1 MSASGWVGSL
11 GFAFIAGLA
20 SSGHAVAQGGGD
32 NASARAQMESQQ
44 SYRGGRGRG
53 DVDNGRHDGGR
64 NYDRHDRHDHWDRH
78 NHRDR
83 HWRGGGWGWGGP
95 AVVWAPAP
103 RYYGGYYGSYY
114 GGSYRSNHISTF
126 DAIVLGL
133 FGTVVI
139 DALSDNQRRRHETA
153 YSSALSA
160 PVGQN
165 IIWNDNN
172 SNGTIR
178 VTRDGY
184 SGNKYCREFQ
194 QTIRIN
200 SQQQEAWGISCQEP
214 DGSWRIQPQN

>member
-11 GFAFIAGLA
+11 GLVLVAGLVSA
-20 SSGHAVAQGGGD
+20 GPAAAQRGGD
-32 NASARAQMESQQ
+32 DNARARGQVETQQ
-44 SYRGGRGRG
+44 GYRGGRGRG
-53 DVDNGRHDGGR
+53 DIDNNRGNQWRGDRNRH
-64 NYDRHDRHDHWDRH
+64 DRH

-103 RYYGGYYGSYY
+103 RYYGGYYG
-114 GGSYRSNHISTF
+114 GSYRRNHISTF
-126 DAIVLGL
+126 DAIALGL
-133 FGTVVI
+133 FGAVVI
-139 DALSDNQRRRHETA
+139 DALSDNQRSRHESA

-172 SNGTIR
+172 SNGTVR

-184 SGNKYCREFQ
+184 SGDKYCREFQ
-194 QTIRIN
+194 QSITVN
-200 SQQQEAWGISCQEP
+200 GQQQDAWGITCQEP